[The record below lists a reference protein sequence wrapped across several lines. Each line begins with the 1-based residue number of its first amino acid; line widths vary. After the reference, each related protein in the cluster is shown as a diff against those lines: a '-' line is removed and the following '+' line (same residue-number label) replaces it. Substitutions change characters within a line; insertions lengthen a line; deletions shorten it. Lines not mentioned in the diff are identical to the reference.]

1 MSSDVRTRTGDGKM
15 SSYAPPK
22 DCDSEIEL
30 ITQALNDIK
39 SPMYVTFPGDLNSY
53 LYPHLTDLLLVVA
66 YVGCTGVGWVQQIF

>member
-1 MSSDVRTRTGDGKM
+1 MSSHVRTRTGDGMM

-22 DCDSEIEL
+22 DYGSKIEL

-39 SPMYVTFPGDLNSY
+39 RPMYVTLLGDLNSY

-66 YVGCTGVGWVQQIF
+66 YADVKVFAGWVEIY